1 MHVNI
6 ITATTLGL
14 MLGLLMVAPSISRT
28 VEHWINAS
36 ENISLAYKI
45 VNYPAIFAVFEG
57 SHLGLFHPSG
67 LFGEFK
73 FLPFAIIAQ
82 WALLGTLTGLVC
94 KAKANRGTSI

>member
-1 MHVNI
+1 VKI

-14 MLGLLMVAPSISRT
+14 MLGLLMAAPCISRT

-57 SHLGLFHPSG
+57 AHLGIFHPSG

-82 WALLGTLTGLVC
+82 WSLLGALTGLAYR
-94 KAKANRGTSI
+94 AKANTGTSV